1 MTTHNVNGQSV
12 NGETSIS
19 GWVKNGMNPTS
30 IGYSEEFGK
39 WLAANKLTTTQIR
52 NVYGEVKRIQM
63 RGYTSSFE
71 SELLLLKPKL
81 AYAKARKT
89 GGGNAAA
96 ESAESLQKVLSKGID
111 AIFSVSPEIEAEKQK
126 EIKLYQFEN
135 FASFFEAILAYHR
148 AFGGK

>member
-1 MTTHNVNGQSV
+1 MTTQNVNGQNV
-12 NGETSIS
+12 NGETSIAN
-19 GWVKNGMNPTS
+19 WVKNGINPVA
-30 IGYSEEFGK
+30 IGYAEEFGK
-39 WLAANKLTTTQIR
+39 WLATNKLTTTQIR

-89 GGGNAAA
+89 GGGAAA
-96 ESAESLQKVLSKGID
+96 ATSAESLQKVLSKGID
-111 AIFSVSPEIEAEKQK
+111 AIFSLPHDISEENQK
-126 EIKLYQFEN
+126 ETKLSQFET
-135 FASFFEAILAYHR
+135 FASFFEAVLAYHR